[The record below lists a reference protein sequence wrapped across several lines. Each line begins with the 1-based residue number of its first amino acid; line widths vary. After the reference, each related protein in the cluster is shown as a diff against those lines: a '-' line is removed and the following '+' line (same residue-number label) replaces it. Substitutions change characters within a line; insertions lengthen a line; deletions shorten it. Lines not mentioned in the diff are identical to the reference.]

1 MLTRGGEIDGVE
13 LAKSCLVGAVSGALA
28 PLDPMKW
35 AIKPLVACAA
45 VINGINTVINTEG
58 DIGTRFLCGAFEAG
72 ATYVV
77 GVTANRW
84 TSPEKV
90 ILATKAAQ
98 IIGNAAVGYTLGQ
111 TAELAVVGVSA
122 AITSK
127 PSAAKAKTTSVTK
140 PKIKLNSTPYV
151 KSITSAS
158 GRKKVAN
165 KVKKSSP
172 RNAKFRKICMA

>member
-1 MLTRGGEIDGVE
+1 MCGGLE
-13 LAKSCLVGAVSGALA
+13 AVGTYV
-28 PLDPMKW
+28 
-35 AIKPLVACAA
+35 
-45 VINGINTVINTEG
+45 
-58 DIGTRFLCGAFEAG
+58 AG
-72 ATYVV
+72 AT
-77 GVTANRW
+77 ANSW
-84 TSPEKV
+84 TSPENV